1 MQPDTNLEDGCHP
14 GEFPDDLER
23 VSLDHGAVA
32 GDATAE
38 TAVIWTRTDG
48 PAVVHLRYSRADSAG
63 DGGRASPRGSVE
75 ANDCTVRFRL
85 TDLRPDTEYEYRLWA
100 ASGFGAGAITEPLGE
115 ATTGRFRTAPAP
127 DESSPVSLVWTG
139 DTWGQGRSPPYQI
152 PKRMADRDPDCFLYL
167 GDTIYADHG
176 TPALPDGDPET
187 VDDYR
192 AKYREV
198 RAEAPNLR
206 DFLSSTATVAIW
218 DDHEVGNDWAGT
230 EEPRLPEARQAFL
243 EYWPVDRHESV
254 TGEDGGRLYRSFRW
268 GSELELFVLDSRQ
281 YRDDNAETDGPE
293 KTMLGEEQR
302 EWLQRG
308 LAESD
313 ATFAL
318 VASSVSLSSPSSA
331 AGARDSWADGDA
343 DTGFEHELAGL
354 LSHIREEVD
363 STVVWL
369 TGDRHFARVASFD
382 IDDDGRPELY
392 EALASP
398 MGAAPR
404 APGVP
409 DPTFGPNVHY
419 EEGGK
424 YEYGEFYN
432 FGEARVEDGTLTISV
447 FDKVGDRRCRVSI
460 DAAGDGWPT
469 VEDTR
474 TLSGPSFVGTLRRS
488 FDEFSSRW
496 R

>member
-1 MQPDTNLEDGCHP
+1 MQPDAYLEDGCPP
-14 GEFPDDLER
+14 GEFSEDLEP
-23 VSLDHGAVA
+23 VPLDHGTVV
-32 GDATAE
+32 GDVTAK
-38 TAVIWTRTDG
+38 TAVVWTRTDG
-48 PAVVHLRYSRADSAG
+48 PALVHLTYWRADSTG
-63 DGGRASPRGSVE
+63 DRERVTPLPSVE
-75 ANDCTVRFRL
+75 ADDCTVRFRL
-85 TDLRPDTEYEYRLWA
+85 ADLQPDTGYEYQLWA
-100 ASGFGAGAITEPLGE
+100 AAGFGAGAISEPLGE
-115 ATTGRFRTAPAP
+115 PTTGRFRTAPAP
-127 DESSPVSLVWTG
+127 DESGPVSLVWTG
-139 DTWGQGRSPPYQI
+139 DTWGQGRAPPYQV
-152 PKRMADRDPDCFLYL
+152 PAQMADRDPDCFLYL

-176 TPALPDGDPET
+176 TPALPDGEPET

-206 DFLSSTATVAIW
+206 ELLASTATVAIW

-230 EEPRLPEARQAFL
+230 EEPRLPAARQAFL
-243 EYWPVDRHESV
+243 EYWPVDQHPSV
-254 TGEDGGRLYRSFRW
+254 TGEDEGRLYRSFQW
-268 GSELELFVLDSRQ
+268 GSELALFVLDSRQ
-281 YRDDNAETDGPE
+281 YRDDNTETDGPE
-293 KTMLGEEQR
+293 KTMLGDEQR
-302 EWLQRG
+302 EWLKEG
-308 LAESD
+308 LAETD
-313 ATFAL
+313 ATFTL

-343 DTGFEHELAGL
+343 DTGFEHELDEL
-354 LSHIREEVD
+354 LSHICQEVD

-382 IDDDGRPELY
+382 IDGDGRPELY

-404 APGVP
+404 DPGVP
-409 DPTFGPNVHY
+409 DTTFGPNIHY

-432 FGEARVEDGTLTISV
+432 FGEVRVEDGSLSISI
-447 FDKVGDRRCRVSI
+447 FDKVGDRRCRVTI
-460 DAAGDGWPT
+460 DADGDGWPT

-474 TLSGPSFVGTLRRS
+474 TLSGPSLMGTLRRS
-488 FDEFSSRW
+488 FDDFSRLW